1 MAYTADQLVA
11 IESAIASGVL
21 TVRVGDVQTTYQ
33 NLDQM
38 RKLRDEMRA
47 ELGVSSP
54 GTRPAFAWV
63 KTGKGY

>member
-1 MAYTADQLVA
+1 MAYTVDQLTA
-11 IESAIASGVL
+11 IESAIASGIL
-21 TVRVGDVQTTYQ
+21 TVRIGDVLTTYQ
-33 NLDQM
+33 TLDQM
-38 RKLRDEMRA
+38 RKLRDDMRA